1 MTDLIVRNEQFHEI
15 PVRVIKTEGE
25 EIIPLIDIARG
36 IGYEVQGLVRIYQ
49 RNSEFIGNK
58 LYCLSMTSGDQ
69 VAPTPHF
76 CLNRDGII
84 KTLARLDYHR
94 ANKYRKHGYLYLVIT
109 DNGFVKIGMSKNLHN
124 RMRTYSTMP
133 IGVMLI
139 ASIEC
144 DNYHLK
150 EKDANKVLKEYKICG
165 EWCKLKKSDA
175 INIFKKL
182 AESIGGEIKYTEHTK
197 LLNPMMRE
205 RRLTSIAAV

>member
-15 PVRVIKTEGE
+15 PVRVIKIGKE
-25 EIIPLIDIARG
+25 EVIPLIDIAQG
-36 IGYEVQGLVRIYQ
+36 IGYKTQVLFRLYQ

-58 LYCLSMTSGDQ
+58 VYHIPMTSGNQ

-109 DNGFVKIGMSKNLHN
+109 DNGFVKIGMTKNLHN
-124 RMRTYSTMP
+124 RMRTYSTLP
-133 IGVMLI
+133 IGVTHI

-150 EKDANKVLKEYKICG
+150 EKDASKVLKEYKICG

-205 RRLTSIAAV
+205 RCLTSITAV